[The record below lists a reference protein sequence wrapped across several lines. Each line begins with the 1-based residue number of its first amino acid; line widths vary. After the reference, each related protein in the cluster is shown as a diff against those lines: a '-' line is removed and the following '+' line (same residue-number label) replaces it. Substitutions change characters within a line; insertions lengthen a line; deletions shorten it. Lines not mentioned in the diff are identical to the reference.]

1 MSENVKAQEAKTPL
15 LETMKSNVAEIA
27 AYGGLA
33 VTFVLFL
40 IFSGSK
46 LAYNFSAV
54 LQATSAYSIIA
65 LGAVSVFLGLP
76 SIVTSLF
83 LMFFFTGAQLLLME
97 SNGDGTVNL
106 AMKFRPS
113 DRNLYN
119 FILIAAGV
127 YLGGYLADY
136 DTSFTQNYDRVFKS
150 PNFVGTVGNAGE
162 PLAQPPYGYMKSP
175 ENKKKWIIDPDA
187 APIVQEIFQMALEGN
202 GNETIAGVLQE
213 RQVLIPMAYWH
224 SKGLPRGGNRSQPNP
239 CKWSKSTVA
248 KVLSQQEYCGDIINF
263 KTYSKSFKQKARL
276 PNAEKN
282 WVIFKGVHEPIIDR
296 DVFEQVQKRMS
307 GLPSSRTSTN
317 LSGWS

>member
-83 LMFFFTGAQLLLME
+83 LMFFFTGAQLLME

-106 AMKFRPS
+106 AMKLRPS

-119 FILIAAGV
+119 FILIATGV

-150 PNFVGTVGNAGE
+150 PNFVGIVGNAGE

-224 SKGLPRGGNRSQPNP
+224 SKGLPRGGKRSQPNP

-248 KVLSQQEYCGDIINF
+248 KIPQAAGVL
-263 KTYSKSFKQKARL
+263 R
-276 PNAEKN
+276 
-282 WVIFKGVHEPIIDR
+282 
-296 DVFEQVQKRMS
+296 
-307 GLPSSRTSTN
+307 
-317 LSGWS
+317 